1 MYSPKVLYEK
11 EALLFGNIIKI
22 LREPLRRL
30 CIICICH
37 VNDRVVTNEWKI
49 ETVQEIK
56 EHLEILKNSKKNRY
70 HEFQNWK

>member
-30 CIICICH
+30 CMRLY
-37 VNDRVVTNEWKI
+37 VFVT
-49 ETVQEIK
+49 
-56 EHLEILKNSKKNRY
+56 
-70 HEFQNWK
+70 